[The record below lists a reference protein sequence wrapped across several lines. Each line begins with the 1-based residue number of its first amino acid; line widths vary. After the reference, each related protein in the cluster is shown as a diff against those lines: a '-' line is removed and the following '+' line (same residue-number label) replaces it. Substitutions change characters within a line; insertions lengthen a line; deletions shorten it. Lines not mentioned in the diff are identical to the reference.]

1 MKAREV
7 VDRYVAR
14 ANARDVDA
22 LMQLFAEDAVVEHE
36 TGRFEGR
43 DAIRGL
49 YADVILPIN
58 PQMGVAAYEDRA
70 DGCRVVFETTTDAFP
85 GQTLRVVD
93 RFLLD
98 DDDRIAHLHITVE

>member
-1 MKAREV
+1 VKAREV

-22 LMQLFAEDAVVEHE
+22 LLQLFAEDAVVEHE

-43 DAIRGL
+43 DAIRGFF
-49 YADVILPIN
+49 ADTILPAGSMI
-58 PQMGVAAYEDRA
+58 GIAAYEDRA
-70 DGCRVVFETTTDAFP
+70 DGCRVVFEATTGP
-85 GQTLRVVD
+85 QPRVAD

-98 DDDRIAHLHITVE
+98 EDGRIAHLHITVE

>member
-43 DAIRGL
+43 DAIREFF
-49 YADVILPIN
+49 ADTILPANSII
-58 PQMGVAAYEDRA
+58 GIAAYEDRA
-70 DGCRVVFETTTDAFP
+70 DGCRVVFEDTGAGRQP
-85 GQTLRVVD
+85 RVVD

-98 DDDRIAHLHITVE
+98 DDGRIAHLHITVE